1 MFEFIVFQ
9 MIVNILSYALKLC
22 CGLLLQVYS
31 KVEEI
36 KRLQRDAYNFQPVLE
51 LQNYFTQYRL
61 TSDDELHSL
70 AHELEPKMVVH
81 RRAPRS
87 RSSTNLSSTT
97 PNFSFFKPNSKYLST
112 TTLRT

>member
-1 MFEFIVFQ
+1 MTFICDG
-9 MIVNILSYALKLC
+9 NPDYLRG
-22 CGLLLQVYS
+22 GLINVHKRRQVYS

-36 KRLQRDAYNFQPVLE
+36 KHLQRDAYNFQLVLE

-61 TSDDELHSL
+61 TPDDELHSL
-70 AHELEPKMVVH
+70 SHELEPKMVVH
-81 RRAPRS
+81 RRATRS

-97 PNFSFFKPNSKYLST
+97 PNFSFFKPNSKHLST